1 MPQHIKNKNKNK
13 KRNCIQPLSS
23 WVLFMPWSLHLRASF
38 SVMLRLFPF
47 HSFKFKL
54 YWVMMLE
61 RKWWWQ
67 RWGISSVNDK
77 NLERRKPKREE
88 EGESVKICLSKSVL
102 GYRLKAYVSLSLS
115 MSIWDLKEKP
125 TKRMEILSDHFN
137 GEW

>member
-1 MPQHIKNKNKNK
+1 ME
-13 KRNCIQPLSS
+13 
-23 WVLFMPWSLHLRASF
+23 FY
-38 SVMLRLFPF
+38 MLRPFPF

-115 MSIWDLKEKP
+115 VSIWDLKEKL
-125 TKRMEILSDHFN
+125 TKRMEILFDLFN
-137 GEW
+137 GENLRGYTGVRATKRFTIYLISNILFFYHFI